1 MSENCTVR
9 QQQTYQQ
16 YKHLNHFVK
25 SCVRPSIF
33 AWLKPCF
40 PVIFV
45 WVYYN
50 LSLFLIEICG
60 RSLVYGNVFVRVCN
74 LRSAA
79 GAWSVHLAGVQQAA
93 HRIMMTVASVEWGI
107 WEKNKNSRQRGKKN
121 EENVEGKREGKL
133 TQALNG
139 PTVERGEQEEETNKR
154 GRGET
159 DYVFTLDYFCGIVSV
174 CSSCG

>member
-1 MSENCTVR
+1 MLL
-9 QQQTYQQ
+9 
-16 YKHLNHFVK
+16 HLWNGGYE
-25 SCVRPSIF
+25 R
-33 AWLKPCF
+33 
-40 PVIFV
+40 
-45 WVYYN
+45 
-50 LSLFLIEICG
+50 
-60 RSLVYGNVFVRVCN
+60 
-74 LRSAA
+74 
-79 GAWSVHLAGVQQAA
+79 
-93 HRIMMTVASVEWGI
+93 RIKT
-107 WEKNKNSRQRGKKN
+107 QDRGGEN